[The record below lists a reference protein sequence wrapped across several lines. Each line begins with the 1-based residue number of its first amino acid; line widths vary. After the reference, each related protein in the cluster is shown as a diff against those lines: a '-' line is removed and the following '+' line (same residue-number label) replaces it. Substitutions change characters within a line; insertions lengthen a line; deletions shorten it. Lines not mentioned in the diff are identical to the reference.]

1 MSRMNKTTNTF
12 VSIVVGVLTSTLSLC
27 AMPLGSSEPSDYLI
41 KGQDLSRLTMGVYVA
56 QSDRQISWDDS
67 GITQVIESDR
77 VQAYLGYDVLDWLT
91 CYAIGGANESK
102 IEGIQGG
109 GNSETELGLGF
120 RVNLLNHFI
129 REPTAIEDVIRMN
142 MGVEY
147 VRSSFDNGF
156 ASSDWSELSVA
167 LTMAIVNAIEGNK
180 YFWPE
185 SIAIYAGPIY
195 SAINGDEFET
205 DDDVGLI
212 AGLEFFLTDTCT
224 LDFQVKY
231 FEETSIAGGVNFR
244 F

>member
-1 MSRMNKTTNTF
+1 MCRMNKTTNTF
-12 VSIVVGVLTSTLSLC
+12 VAIIVGLLTSTLSLC

-41 KGQDLSRLTMGVYVA
+41 TGQDLSRLTMGVYVV
-56 QSDRQISWDDS
+56 QSERQITWDSS
-67 GITQVIESDR
+67 GLTEVMESDR

-91 CYAIGGANESK
+91 FYAIGGANESK
-102 IEGIQGG
+102 IEGPEGDD
-109 GNSETELGLGF
+109 SDTELGLGF

-129 REPTAIEDVIRMN
+129 REPTATEDVIRMN

-147 VRSSFDNGF
+147 VRSSLDNEF
-156 ASSDWSELSVA
+156 ASSDWSELTVA
-167 LTMAIVNAIEGNK
+167 LTIALVNAVDGNK

-195 SAINGDEFET
+195 STINGDEFET

-212 AGLEFFLTDTCT
+212 AGLEFYLTDTCS
-224 LDFQVKY
+224 LDIQVKY
-231 FEETSIAGGVNFR
+231 FEETSVGGGINFR